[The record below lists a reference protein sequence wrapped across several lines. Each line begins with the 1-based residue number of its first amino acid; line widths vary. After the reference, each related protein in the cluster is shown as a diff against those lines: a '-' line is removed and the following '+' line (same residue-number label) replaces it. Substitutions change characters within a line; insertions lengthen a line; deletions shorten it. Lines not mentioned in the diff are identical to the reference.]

1 MNTKS
6 DISNFT
12 FTNDASILESF
23 YEENQIEQ
31 LQGNLDDF
39 LKLEQNNE
47 YKANSDERI
56 RLRKEYDDMI
66 NKRIPVE
73 EQPILEKQDEK

>member
-12 FTNDASILESF
+12 FSNDASILESF

-39 LKLEQNNE
+39 LKLEQNDE

>member
-12 FTNDASILESF
+12 FSNDASILESF

-66 NKRIPVE
+66 NKKCTVE

>member
-1 MNTKS
+1 MNTKT

-12 FTNDASILESF
+12 FSNDASILESF

-39 LKLEQNNE
+39 LKLEQNDE

>member
-39 LKLEQNNE
+39 LKLEQNDE